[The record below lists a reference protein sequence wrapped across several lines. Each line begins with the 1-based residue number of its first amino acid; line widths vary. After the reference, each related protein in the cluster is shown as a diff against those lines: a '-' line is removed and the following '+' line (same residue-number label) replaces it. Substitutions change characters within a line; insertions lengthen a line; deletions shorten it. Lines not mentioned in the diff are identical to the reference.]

1 MTSAEG
7 EPRSED
13 APSEARGVCPDCGAV
28 VEPFQEYCLV
38 CGRRL
43 VETGSANLAERW
55 RHALPFADRDWG
67 WPILITLTIA
77 ILASVFAILAVPGKK
92 TSTLQ
97 VLGPS
102 IRQPTIA
109 PTTETIQTTT
119 GNETTGTKRTG
130 AGTATRTGTTS
141 TTPSS
146 PIRSTGLIAWPGPS
160 AYTIVLASLPI
171 SNGKAAARQKALEA
185 LHSGLLDDVGV
196 LDSSD
201 FSSLHP
207 GYFVIF
213 SGVYESQSEAL
224 KHLSAAQR
232 AGFNSAYAPRV
243 AS

>member
-1 MTSAEG
+1 MTSSEG
-7 EPRSED
+7 EPRSEN
-13 APSEARGVCPDCGAV
+13 APSEARGVCPGCGAI
-28 VEPFQEYCLV
+28 VEPSQEYCLA
-38 CGRRL
+38 CGERL
-43 VETGSANLAERW
+43 VEAGGANLAERW
-55 RHALPFADRDWG
+55 QNALPLSDRDWG
-67 WPILITLTIA
+67 WPILIALVIA

-102 IRQPTIA
+102 VRQPTIA
-109 PTTETIQTTT
+109 PT
-119 GNETTGTKRTG
+119 NETVHTTRTG
-130 AGTATRTGTTS
+130 ARTATRTGTTGTS
-141 TTPSS
+141 PSS
-146 PIRSTGLIAWPGPS
+146 SIRSTGLIDWPGPS
-160 AYTIVLASLPI
+160 AYTVVLASIPI

-213 SGVYESQSEAL
+213 SGVYESQSAAL

-232 AGFNSAYAPRV
+232 AGFDSPYAKRV

>member
-1 MTSAEG
+1 MTSTEG
-7 EPRSED
+7 EPQSEN
-13 APSEARGVCPDCGAV
+13 APSEAGGVCPNCGAV
-28 VEPFQEYCLV
+28 LEPLQEYCLA

-55 RHALPFADRDWG
+55 RHALPLADRDWG
-67 WPILITLTIA
+67 WSILIALTIA
-77 ILASVFAILAVPGKK
+77 ILASVLAIAAAQHKK

-97 VLGPS
+97 ALA
-102 IRQPTIA
+102 TIP
-109 PTTETIQTTT
+109 PTTETVQTTT
-119 GNETTGTKRTG
+119 GNETTGTTSTG
-130 AGTATRTGTTS
+130 AKTATRTGTTS
-141 TTPSS
+141 TFPSS
-146 PIRSTGLIAWPGPS
+146 PIHSTGLIAWPGPS

-171 SNGKAAARQKALEA
+171 SNGKAVARQKALEA
-185 LHSGLLDDVGV
+185 LHSGLEDVGV

-224 KHLSAAQR
+224 KHRSAAQR
-232 AGFNSAYAPRV
+232 AGFDSPYVKRV

>member
-7 EPRSED
+7 EPRSEN
-13 APSEARGVCPDCGAV
+13 ASSEAGSVCPDCGAV
-28 VEPFQEYCLV
+28 LEPLQEYCLA

-43 VETGSANLAERW
+43 VETGGANLVERW
-55 RHALPFADRDWG
+55 RYALPLADRDWG
-67 WPILITLTIA
+67 WPILIALTIA
-77 ILASVFAILAVPGKK
+77 ILASVLAIAAAQHKK

-97 VLGPS
+97 ALA
-102 IRQPTIA
+102 TIP
-109 PTTETIQTTT
+109 PTTETVQTTT
-119 GNETTGTKRTG
+119 GNETTSATSTG
-130 AGTATRTGTTS
+130 AKTAARTGTTS
-141 TTPSS
+141 ASPSS
-146 PIRSTGLIAWPGPS
+146 PIHSTGLIGWPGPS

-171 SNGKAAARQKALEA
+171 SNGKALARQKALEA
-185 LHSGLLDDVGV
+185 LHSGLEDVGV

-232 AGFNSAYAPRV
+232 AGFNSPYPKRV